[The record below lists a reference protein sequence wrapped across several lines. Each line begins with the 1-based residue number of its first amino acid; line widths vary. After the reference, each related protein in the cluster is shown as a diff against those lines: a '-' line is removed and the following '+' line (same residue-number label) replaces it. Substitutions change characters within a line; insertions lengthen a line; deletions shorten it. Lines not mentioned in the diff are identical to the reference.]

1 MTEKRLAFGKAG
13 EKAAVAFLKKQG
25 YRILKKNFR
34 TAVGEIDII
43 AEQGRT
49 VVFIEVKTRSGD
61 KFGHP
66 FEAITSAKQKKISRT
81 AESFLS
87 RFKVKDRDLR
97 FDVVAVTGS
106 PEEPDALKVELLQD
120 AFRL

>member
-66 FEAITSAKQKKISRT
+66 FEAITSA
-81 AESFLS
+81 
-87 RFKVKDRDLR
+87 
-97 FDVVAVTGS
+97 
-106 PEEPDALKVELLQD
+106 
-120 AFRL
+120 